1 MNDYTSYEILL
12 YEYKFTVEFPLNML
26 LDYTPENKQ
35 KSLET
40 FNNRERSKKMMY
52 KYQLAMK
59 DGERDHKILLKREKD
74 KKFEQVI
81 TKHM

>member
-1 MNDYTSYEILL
+1 
-12 YEYKFTVEFPLNML
+12 ML

-59 DGERDHKILLKREKD
+59 DAERHHKILLKREKD

-81 TKHM
+81 AKHM